1 MKVNIIGGGLAGSEA
16 AYQLAKRNIEVNL
29 YEMRPKVKT
38 EVHVSDY
45 LAELVCSNSF
55 RSDDLSNAV
64 GVLKEEMRLL
74 DSLIMKVADET
85 KIPAGSALAVDR
97 NLFAKRITEILED
110 FDNINIIREEVVSIP
125 DGYTIIATGP
135 LTSSKLSESFSDNFS
150 KDYLYFF
157 DAVAPIVTLESV
169 DLDIAYFK
177 SRYDKGGDDYLNCP
191 MNKEEFD
198 NFYNELIKAQ
208 SVADTDYEDK
218 NFFNAC
224 MPVEELAKEGIKTLL
239 YGPLKPVGLENDDN
253 KPYAVVQLRQD
264 DAAKS
269 LFNLVGFQT
278 RLKWSDQ
285 KRLIQMIPGL
295 KNAEI
300 VRYGVMHKN
309 SYINS
314 PRLLNNN
321 LQIKGR
327 ENIMVAGQFSGVEG
341 YVESSAM
348 GLLAG
353 INMAKLINNE
363 ELLNLK
369 NDTMIGALANYISS
383 ANPDNFQPMNI
394 NFGIVK
400 ANAEYKK
407 RERREML
414 AKQALDIIA
423 NLKDYV

>member
-1 MKVNIIGGGLAGSEA
+1 MIKVKVNIIGGGLAGSEA

-309 SYINS
+309 SYIN
-314 PRLLNNN
+314 
-321 LQIKGR
+321 
-327 ENIMVAGQFSGVEG
+327 
-341 YVESSAM
+341 
-348 GLLAG
+348 
-353 INMAKLINNE
+353 
-363 ELLNLK
+363 
-369 NDTMIGALANYISS
+369 
-383 ANPDNFQPMNI
+383 
-394 NFGIVK
+394 
-400 ANAEYKK
+400 
-407 RERREML
+407 
-414 AKQALDIIA
+414 
-423 NLKDYV
+423 